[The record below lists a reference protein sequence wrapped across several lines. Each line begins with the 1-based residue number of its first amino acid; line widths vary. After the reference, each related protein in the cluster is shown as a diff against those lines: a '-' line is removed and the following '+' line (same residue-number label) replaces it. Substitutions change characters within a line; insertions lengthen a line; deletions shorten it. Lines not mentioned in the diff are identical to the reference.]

1 MSEEQL
7 AHLADDPLPSAVY
20 DDAERAVVE
29 YARRST
35 RMEPIDD
42 RLFTRLGRHLS
53 REQVMELCFTI
64 GVANVINRFHA
75 TFLTDVDAVTVEEM
89 GNTPPLPLPPH
100 PDTTQT

>member
-7 AHLADDPLPSAVY
+7 AHLADDQLPSAVY

-35 RMEPIDD
+35 GMEPIDD
-42 RLFTRLGRHLS
+42 GLFTRLRRHFS
-53 REQVMELCFTI
+53 SEQVMELCFTV

-75 TFLTDVDAVTVEEM
+75 TFLTDVDAVTLEEL
-89 GNTPPLPLPPH
+89 GDAPPLRLPPR
-100 PDTTQT
+100 PDVT